1 MFRWFIVISI
11 FLSIFI
17 NSYRFFTT
25 PFEAYFSY
33 VIFMMF
39 FPVFFVKFGIPRASV
54 LLFLPLFISGVT
66 YTAIGLNTPGQ
77 FYKVFIGF
85 FASVLFYHYVL
96 ELFQFNLKQLFKYY
110 MVAAFI
116 ISILG
121 LIQLASFWV
130 GFKPGYDFR
139 FWGLNKWNLVRG
151 GLGLRINSIFSEP
164 AYFAASIGPA
174 FFVSVY
180 NWTVEKPLF
189 ITRRWSLIIIV
200 AYVVTF
206 SSVGIIGIFL
216 TILLLLLN
224 FGFFRYAIVFVPL
237 SVVVFNY
244 SYSEVDEFR
253 DRYDG
258 TIEIFSTGNYSSYEI
273 NGSSFVL
280 YNNYHVALENFK
292 RNPIFGTGL
301 GSHPTAFDKYSLT
314 NLEGAVE
321 IDFNKM
327 DANSMFL
334 RLMSET
340 GLYGLFIMLF
350 LLFRCWVPKQRTSET
365 DLWVMS
371 NATSVII
378 ILTLLRQGHYFL
390 NGFPFF
396 LWLYYYIAKE
406 NWKLRDQETEKAE
419 KERLDAFANVVNR
432 NPLGQISQ

>member
-17 NSYRFFTT
+17 NSYRFFTS
-25 PFEAYFSY
+25 PFEAYLSY
-33 VIFMMF
+33 VIFLMF
-39 FPVFFVKFGIPRASV
+39 FPVFFVKFGIPRATV
-54 LLFLPLFISGVT
+54 LLFLPLFIAGVT

-96 ELFQFNLKQLFKYY
+96 ELFQFNLNQLFKYY
-110 MVAAFI
+110 MVAAI
-116 ISILG
+116 IVSVLG
-121 LIQLASFWV
+121 LIQLPSYWV

-180 NWTVEKPLF
+180 NWAVAKPLF
-189 ITRRWSLIIIV
+189 ISRKWSAVIII

-206 SSVGIIGIFL
+206 SSVGIIGIFF
-216 TILLLLLN
+216 TILLLLVN
-224 FGFFRYAIVFVPL
+224 FGFFRYAVVFIPL
-237 SVVVFNY
+237 SFFVFKY
-244 SYSEVDEFR
+244 SYNEVEEFR

-258 TIEIFSTGNYSSYEI
+258 TVEIFSTGNYSSYEI

-292 RNPIFGTGL
+292 RNPLFGTGL

-340 GLYGLFIMLF
+340 GLYGLFVMLF
-350 LLFRCWVPKQRTSET
+350 LLFRCWVPRQRTKVTE
-365 DLWVMS
+365 LWVMS
-371 NATSVII
+371 NAVSVII
-378 ILTLLRQGHYFL
+378 VLTLLRQGHYFL

-406 NWKLRDQETEKAE
+406 NWKLIDEEAAKDE
-419 KERLDAFANVVNR
+419 KERLSAFANVVNQ
-432 NPLGQISQ
+432 NALEKISR

>member
-1 MFRWFIVISI
+1 MFRWFVVISI
-11 FLSIFI
+11 FLSIFL

-33 VIFMMF
+33 VIFLMF
-39 FPVFFVKFGIPRASV
+39 FPVFFVKFGIPRAPV
-54 LLFLPLFISGVT
+54 ILFLPLFIAGVT
-66 YTAIGLNTPGQ
+66 YTAMGMNTPGQ
-77 FYKVFIGF
+77 FYKIFIGF

-96 ELFQFNLKQLFKYY
+96 ELFQFNLKQLFRYY
-110 MVAAFI
+110 MVAAYI
-116 ISILG
+116 ISIIG
-121 LIQLASFWV
+121 IIQLVSFWV
-130 GFKPGYDFR
+130 GFTPGYDLRLF
-139 FWGLNKWNLVRG
+139 GLNKWNLARG
-151 GLGLRINSIFSEP
+151 GLGIRVNSVFSEP

-180 NWTVEKPLF
+180 NWAVAEPLF
-189 ITRRWSLIIIV
+189 ISRRWSLVIIF
-200 AYVVTF
+200 AYVITF

-216 TILLLLLN
+216 VILLLLIN
-224 FGFFRYAIVFVPL
+224 FGFFRYAALFVPI
-237 SVVVFNY
+237 SVVLFNY
-244 SYSEVDEFR
+244 SYDNVDEFR

-292 RNPIFGTGL
+292 RNPLFGTGL
-301 GSHPTAFDKYSLT
+301 GSHPTAFDKYTLT
-314 NLEGAVE
+314 KLEGAVE

-340 GLYGLFIMLF
+340 GIYGLFIMLF
-350 LLFRCWVPKQRTSET
+350 LLFRCWVPKQRTRDTE
-365 DLWVMS
+365 LWVMS
-371 NATSVII
+371 NATSII
-378 ILTLLRQGHYFL
+378 ITLTLIRQGHYFL

-406 NWKLRDQETEKAE
+406 NWRLRDEEAAQEE
-419 KERLDAFANVVNR
+419 KERLDAFSSVVNR
-432 NPLGQISQ
+432 NSPAKIS